1 MGIKVWFPN
10 MFMRL
15 INVKMQ
21 RTPPTA
27 TFHVPPAMTKTEIKQ
42 YLEKVIHLILLHFY
56 LNISFLSYPYLT
68 TAIFLVIRS
77 DIYLISLIYF
87 LFTSFILSYTLSFI
101 YLHLLTLTY

>member
-42 YLEKVIHLILLHFY
+42 YLEKVIHLILLHSY
-56 LNISFLSYPYLT
+56 LNILFLSYPYLT

-77 DIYLISLIYF
+77 DINLIN
-87 LFTSFILSYTLSFI
+87 
-101 YLHLLTLTY
+101 